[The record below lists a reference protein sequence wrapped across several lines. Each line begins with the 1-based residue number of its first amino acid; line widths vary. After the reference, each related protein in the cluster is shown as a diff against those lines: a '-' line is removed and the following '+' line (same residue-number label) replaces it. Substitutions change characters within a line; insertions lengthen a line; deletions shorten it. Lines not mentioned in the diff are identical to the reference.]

1 MEKIL
6 VSKVVTRFAPSPTGT
21 LHIGGVRTAL
31 FNYVYAKQNEGLFLV
46 RIEDTDKERSKK
58 EYEKNILDSLAS
70 IGLSPDE
77 KPINQSER
85 NDVYVDAAK
94 KIFESGNAY
103 WCDCSKE
110 ELEEMRK
117 QQEKDGKKPMYD
129 GRSRNKGLKQSEN
142 TVLRLATPEDGEII
156 VNDLIRGKV
165 VFQNSELDD
174 LILLRSDGTPTY
186 HLCNVVDDFEQ
197 NVTTVIR
204 GEDHLSNTPRQI
216 HIQNALGYPAL
227 EYAHLPLVL
236 GPDKRRLSKRHA
248 ATSLEEYKSDGYLDS
263 AILNTLA
270 RLGWSK
276 GDQEVFYMEDLIRDF
291 NISDVQ
297 KAGAIFDITKLDWLN
312 TQHIANLSFEDFKK
326 ELKPFLKDL
335 SIDIDNHQ
343 NVDLLLSSM
352 RTVESTF
359 KKIADDLI
367 PYYFEVNTYN
377 QQAIDKFVDNE
388 GLKILNDLSGIL
400 LSIDEWSENNI
411 DNALKNYQNENNCPV
426 PKVNQPIRIALTG
439 STKSP
444 SLGLT
449 LAIFGKNEALKR
461 INNLIAVSYTHLTL
475 PTR

>member
-94 KIFESGNAY
+94 KIFDSGNAY

-297 KAGAIFDITKLDWLN
+297 KAGAIFDVTKLDWLN

-461 INNLIAVSYTHLTL
+461 IDNLIDHIG
-475 PTR
+475 

>member
-58 EYEKNILDSLAS
+58 EFEKNILDSLAS

-291 NISDVQ
+291 NIRDVQ

-461 INNLIAVSYTHLTL
+461 IDNLIDRIS
-475 PTR
+475 

>member
-94 KIFESGNAY
+94 QIFESGNAY

-291 NISDVQ
+291 NIRDVQ

-312 TQHIANLSFEDFKK
+312 TQHIANLSFVDFKK
-326 ELKPFLKDL
+326 ELKPFLEDL

-343 NVDLLLSSM
+343 NVNLLLSSM

-411 DNALKNYQNENNCPV
+411 DNALKNYQNENNCSV

-461 INNLIAVSYTHLTL
+461 INNLIDHIG
-475 PTR
+475 

>member
-142 TVLRLATPEDGEII
+142 TVLRLATPEDGEIV

-388 GLKILNDLSGIL
+388 GLKILNDLSTIL

-411 DNALKNYQNENNCPV
+411 DTVLKNYQNENNCPV

-461 INNLIAVSYTHLTL
+461 IDNLIDYIG
-475 PTR
+475 

>member
-276 GDQEVFYMEDLIRDF
+276 GDQEVFYMEDLIRNF

-367 PYYFEVNTYN
+367 PYYVEVNTYN

-411 DNALKNYQNENNCPV
+411 DNALKNYQNENDCPV

-461 INNLIAVSYTHLTL
+461 INNLID
-475 PTR
+475 RIG

>member
-142 TVLRLATPEDGEII
+142 TVLRLATPEDGEIV

-326 ELKPFLKDL
+326 ELEPFLHDL
-335 SIDIDNHQ
+335 SIDIENHQ
-343 NVDLLLSSM
+343 SVDLLLSSM
-352 RTVESTF
+352 RTAESTF

-461 INNLIAVSYTHLTL
+461 INNLIDRIS
-475 PTR
+475 

>member
-1 MEKIL
+1 M
-6 VSKVVTRFAPSPTGT
+6 SKVVTRFAPSPTGT

-326 ELKPFLKDL
+326 ELKPFLEDL

-411 DNALKNYQNENNCPV
+411 DNALKNYQNENNYPV

-461 INNLIAVSYTHLTL
+461 INNLIDRIS
-475 PTR
+475 

>member
-1 MEKIL
+1 M
-6 VSKVVTRFAPSPTGT
+6 SKVVTRFAPSPTGT

-31 FNYVYAKQNEGLFLV
+31 FNYVYAKQNKGLFLV

-94 KIFESGNAY
+94 KIFDSGNAY

-117 QQEKDGKKPMYD
+117 KLEKDGKKPMYD
-129 GRSRNKGLKQSEN
+129 GRSRNKGLKQSES
-142 TVLRLATPEDGEII
+142 TVLRLATPEDGEIV

-400 LSIDEWSENNI
+400 LTIDEWSENNI
-411 DNALKNYQNENNCPV
+411 DSALKNYQNENNCPV
-426 PKVNQPIRIALTG
+426 PKVNQPVRIALTG

-461 INNLIAVSYTHLTL
+461 INNLID
-475 PTR
+475 RIG

>member
-85 NDVYVDAAK
+85 NDVYVHAAK

-142 TVLRLATPEDGEII
+142 TVLRLATPEDGEIV

-236 GPDKRRLSKRHA
+236 GPDKKRLSKRHA

-276 GDQEVFYMEDLIRDF
+276 GDQEVFYMEDLIRNF

-367 PYYFEVNTYN
+367 PYYVEVNTYN

-411 DNALKNYQNENNCPV
+411 DNALKNYQNENDCPV

-461 INNLIAVSYTHLTL
+461 INNLID
-475 PTR
+475 RIG

>member
-31 FNYVYAKQNEGLFLV
+31 FNYVYAKQNKGLFLV

-426 PKVNQPIRIALTG
+426 PKVNQRIRIALTG

-449 LAIFGKNEALKR
+449 LVIFGKNEALKR
-461 INNLIAVSYTHLTL
+461 INNLID
-475 PTR
+475 RIG

>member
-297 KAGAIFDITKLDWLN
+297 KAGAIFDVTKLDWLN

-461 INNLIAVSYTHLTL
+461 INNLID
-475 PTR
+475 RIG

>member
-6 VSKVVTRFAPSPTGT
+6 VSKIVTRFAPSPTGT

-142 TVLRLATPEDGEII
+142 TVLRLATPEDGEIV

-367 PYYFEVNTYN
+367 PYYVEVNTYN

-411 DNALKNYQNENNCPV
+411 DNALKNYQNENDCPV

-461 INNLIAVSYTHLTL
+461 IDNLIDHIG
-475 PTR
+475 

>member
-1 MEKIL
+1 
-6 VSKVVTRFAPSPTGT
+6 
-21 LHIGGVRTAL
+21 
-31 FNYVYAKQNEGLFLV
+31 
-46 RIEDTDKERSKK
+46 
-58 EYEKNILDSLAS
+58 
-70 IGLSPDE
+70 
-77 KPINQSER
+77 
-85 NDVYVDAAK
+85 
-94 KIFESGNAY
+94 
-103 WCDCSKE
+103 
-110 ELEEMRK
+110 
-117 QQEKDGKKPMYD
+117 MYD

-276 GDQEVFYMEDLIRDF
+276 GDQEVFYMEDLIRNF

-367 PYYFEVNTYN
+367 PYYVEVNTYN

-400 LSIDEWSENNI
+400 LSIDEWSEYNI

-461 INNLIAVSYTHLTL
+461 INNLID
-475 PTR
+475 RIG

>member
-1 MEKIL
+1 M
-6 VSKVVTRFAPSPTGT
+6 SKVITRFAPSPTGT

-129 GRSRNKGLKQSEN
+129 GRSRNKGLKQTEN
-142 TVLRLATPEDGEII
+142 TVLRLATPEDGEIV

-312 TQHIANLSFEDFKK
+312 TQHIANLSFENFKK
-326 ELKPFLKDL
+326 ELKPFLEDL

-359 KKIADDLI
+359 KKIANDLI

-461 INNLIAVSYTHLTL
+461 IDNLIDHIG
-475 PTR
+475 

>member
-142 TVLRLATPEDGEII
+142 TVLRLATPEDGEIV

-291 NISDVQ
+291 NIGDVQ

-312 TQHIANLSFEDFKK
+312 TQHIANLSLEDFKK
-326 ELKPFLKDL
+326 ELKPFLEDL

-461 INNLIAVSYTHLTL
+461 INNLIDRVG
-475 PTR
+475 

>member
-6 VSKVVTRFAPSPTGT
+6 VSKVITRFAPSPTGT

-94 KIFESGNAY
+94 KIFDSGNAY

-129 GRSRNKGLKQSEN
+129 GRSRNKGLKQTEN
-142 TVLRLATPEDGEII
+142 TVLRLATPEDGEIV

-312 TQHIANLSFEDFKK
+312 TQHIANLSLEDFKK
-326 ELKPFLKDL
+326 VLKPFLEDL

-359 KKIADDLI
+359 KKIAEDLI

-461 INNLIAVSYTHLTL
+461 IDNLIDHIG
-475 PTR
+475 